1 MKERR
6 LATRIRTSIAVDY
19 WNLFGTQLLGGVEK
33 ATIVE
38 LSLGGCRLFVSKEP
52 TLNINSRIVLLFMLD
67 NDNHTKIE
75 REALVCNVRGNYIR
89 CRFAPQPQGSEPDF
103 ISYINA
109 HLLQNIGGKMQD
121 KKEL

>member
-6 LATRIRTSIAVDY
+6 LAARIKTSIAVDY
-19 WNLFGTQLLGGVEK
+19 WELFKTDVLGGVEK
-33 ATIVE
+33 ATIVD
-38 LSLGGCRLFVSKEP
+38 LSLVGCCLFVPKEP
-52 TLNINSRIVLLFMLD
+52 ALNINNRIKLLFMLD

-109 HLLQNIGGKMQD
+109 HLLQNIGGK
-121 KKEL
+121 

>member
-6 LATRIRTSIAVDY
+6 LAARIKTSIAVDY

-33 ATIVE
+33 ATIVD
-38 LSLGGCRLFVSKEP
+38 LSLGGCCLFVSKEP
-52 TLNINSRIVLLFMLD
+52 TLNINNRIKLLFMLD

-75 REALVCNVRGNYIR
+75 REALVCNVRGNYIG
-89 CRFAPQPQGSEPDF
+89 CKFTPQPQGSEPDF